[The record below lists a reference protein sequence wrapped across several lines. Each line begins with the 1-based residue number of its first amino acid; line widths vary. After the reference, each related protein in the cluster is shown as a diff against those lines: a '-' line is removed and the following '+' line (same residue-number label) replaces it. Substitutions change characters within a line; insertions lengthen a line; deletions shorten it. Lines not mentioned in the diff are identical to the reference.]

1 MPTLAF
7 WNVNASVSPETIAVL
22 AREWDVDIIILAEN
36 EMDRIEILGSL
47 NEGAD
52 LLYFSDPGESARLTI
67 LTRFDPGPLCLVRD
81 SPGVAMRHYRLRPGE
96 SFLVVAVH
104 LASKLWTKTEDHV
117 YVGVEMGDDIREA
130 EERVGHSRTIV
141 IGDLN
146 MNPFE
151 SGVVGSRGLH
161 GVMDRRIASAGSRKI
176 RGRDHMFF
184 YNPMWSKLGDAN
196 PSPPGT
202 CFYNSSSDVNY
213 FWNMFDQVLVR
224 PALLGS
230 LSNDSVSIVTRI
242 GDMDL
247 LTDRGR
253 PNSLVASDHLP
264 IVCKLSEIQETA
276 NVIEEF
282 MG

>member
-7 WNVNASVSPETIAVL
+7 WNVSASVSPEIIAVL

-36 EMDRIEILGSL
+36 EVDRFEIREKL
-47 NEGAD
+47 NEGR
-52 LLYFSDPGESARLTI
+52 LYFSDPGVSDRLTI
-67 LTRFDPGPLCLVRD
+67 LTRFQADSACLVHD
-81 SPGVAMRHYRLRPGE
+81 SRGVAIRHYRLPPGQ
-96 SFLVVAVH
+96 SFLVVSVH
-104 LASKLWTKTEDHV
+104 LASKLWARPEDQIF
-117 YVGVEMGDDIREA
+117 GAVELGHDIREA
-130 EERVGHSRTIV
+130 EERAGHGHTIV

-151 SGVVGSRGLH
+151 SGVAGFSGLH
-161 GVMDRRIASAGSRKI
+161 GVMDRRIASAGSRKV

-184 YNPMWSKLGDAN
+184 YNPMWSKFGDAG
-196 PSPPGT
+196 PAPPGT
-202 CFYNSSSDVNY
+202 YFRNKGEDVNY

-230 LSNDSVSIVTRI
+230 LSDDSVSVVTRI
-242 GDMDL
+242 GETTL

-253 PNSLVASDHLP
+253 PNSVVASDHLP
-264 IVCKLSEIQETA
+264 IICTLSEIQETA

-282 MG
+282 VG